1 MKWRDDRTAGPMT
14 MYRSGKGRCGEESTF
29 TVTAFGQCR
38 ACSSSVYTPRWAH
51 CDDNHAWVEVWVNGE
66 WHFLGACERKKNWI
80 AAGLQDLPDR
90 LLIHS
95 RTFGDYAAGKREEV
109 IGRDGAVVCHN
120 VTASYTKTRKL
131 RIQVRKQDNTPA
143 AHAQISVEILNMA
156 EYFPAAV
163 LETRR
168 TGRDFDQAWLGDIR
182 LQARSEGKFGG
193 ALL

>member
-1 MKWRDDRTAGPMT
+1 MENGTFWEPASPEEKLDRGWFTGPAGQ
-14 MYRSGKGRCGEESTF
+14 
-29 TVTAFGQCR
+29 A
-38 ACSSSVYTPRWAH
+38 
-51 CDDNHAWVEVWVNGE
+51 
-66 WHFLGACERKKNWI
+66 
-80 AAGLQDLPDR
+80 

-143 AHAQISVEILNMA
+143 AHAQVSVEILNMA

-168 TGRDFDQAWLGDIR
+168 TGRDFDQAWAGR
-182 LQARSEGKFGG
+182 YPAAGAVRGKVCG